1 MTKEELLESGILES
15 YVLGQCTK
23 AEEAL
28 LEEHLSDPDVKSELE
43 EIELLFEN
51 IGQSKAFAPRPE
63 LKAKIDAELFGVE
76 EKKADETPGKE
87 ISINK
92 NSSSNSIVWKVAAG
106 FVLALAVSSFWF
118 LSGKINNLE
127 QTLAEEQSQN
137 SSLKGNLQQVSQE
150 VNHTSAELDAIE
162 DFFANRVIKSYELHS
177 PTNPNE
183 VFGIVYW
190 CPATGDVMIN
200 GMHLPKLE
208 KDEQFQLWA
217 LVGGKPLDLGVLPKD
232 WDSADHLAKVK
243 GLKELNA
250 YAITIEP
257 KGGSEVPTL
266 DRLTAIAEI

>member
-23 AEEAL
+23 SEEAL

-51 IGQSKAFAPRPE
+51 IGQTKAFAPRPE

-76 EKKADETPGKE
+76 EKKEEPLGKE
-87 ISINK
+87 VSINRG
-92 NSSSNSIVWKVAAG
+92 SGANSIVWKIAAG
-106 FVLALAVSSFWF
+106 FILLLAVSSFWF
-118 LSGKINNLE
+118 LSGKITNLE

-162 DFFANRVIKSYELHS
+162 DFFANKVIKSFELHS

-190 CPATGDVMIN
+190 CPATGDVMLN
-200 GMHLPKLE
+200 GMNLPKLE

-217 LVGGKPLDLGVLPKD
+217 LVGGKPLDLGVLPKE

-257 KGGSEVPTL
+257 VGGSENPTM